1 MRIVDPGGTVKSPIH
16 PMPSQDTIAGS
27 CSNGIAPIKHHLSTL
42 SATFLVVASM
52 LGTGI
57 LTTTGI
63 ILSLLKTPE
72 AVVLVWV
79 MGGILACFGAYCYG
93 VIVKVLPRNGGE
105 AIILREFF
113 SPVLGEIAG
122 WTSFVVGFAASNAA
136 TSLAL
141 SAYLDAALPQFAQP
155 PALVACCA
163 LVLVTALHSV
173 VGPSGIRIQTLLAI
187 IKFSLFAGLGFY
199 GLMLASPPTP
209 VDVGSAS
216 RMASFGPEWGVAMM
230 LVMFAYSGWNA
241 AIYVAEEAANPGR
254 TVRNAMII
262 GSIITLL
269 LYVTL
274 NLALLN
280 SLPAH
285 EIDGVIPVM
294 AILVKSLFGIQASAW
309 FSGIVA
315 FALLSSLGASA
326 FIGPRVLATVLSWMS
341 PQRNPSSSP
350 PAQVSPQLYWLQA
363 GLSILMVITGTF
375 EQILTIMGFL
385 LGVFPVLCVLGMY
398 RIREK
403 TPAVAR
409 YLFAPLFVGVMSV
422 ILILGAVQRPAEV
435 SIALLL
441 VFAFSLLRFGKYRF
455 A

>member
-1 MRIVDPGGTVKSPIH
+1 ML
-16 PMPSQDTIAGS
+16 
-27 CSNGIAPIKHHLSTL
+27 PIKHPLSTL

-63 ILSLLKTPE
+63 ILSLLKAPE
-72 AVVLVWV
+72 AVILVWV
-79 MGGILACFGAYCYG
+79 MGGILACFGAFCYG
-93 VIVKVLPRNGGE
+93 VIVKALPRNGGE

-141 SAYLDAALPQFAQP
+141 AAYLDAALPQLALSHE
-155 PALVACCA
+155 LVACGT
-163 LVLVTALHSV
+163 LVLVTALHSI

-187 IKFSLFAGLGFY
+187 IKFSLLAGLGLY

-209 VDVGSAS
+209 ADVESAS
-216 RMASFGPEWGVAMM
+216 RMAGFGPDWGVAMM

-241 AIYVAEEAANPGR
+241 AIYVAEEAPNPGR
-254 TVRNAMII
+254 TVRNAMVI
-262 GSIITLL
+262 GAIITLL

-280 SLPAH
+280 SLPTT

-294 AILVKSLFGIQASAW
+294 AILVKSLFGTQASAW

-326 FIGPRVLATVLSWMS
+326 FIGPRVLATVLSWLA
-341 PQRNPSSSP
+341 PQKPTSSP
-350 PAQVSPQLYWLQA
+350 SAEVSPQLFWLQA

-398 RIREK
+398 RIKEQ

-409 YLFAPLFVGVMSV
+409 YLFAPLFVGVMSI
-422 ILILGAVQRPAEV
+422 ILILGAVQRPAAV